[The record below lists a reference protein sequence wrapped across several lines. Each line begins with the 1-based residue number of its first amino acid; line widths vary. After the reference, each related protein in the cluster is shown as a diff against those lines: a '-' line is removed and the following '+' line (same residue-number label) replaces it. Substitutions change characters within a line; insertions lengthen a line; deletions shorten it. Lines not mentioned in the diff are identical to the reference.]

1 MVLIN
6 FLLSPEAQARK
17 QHPKILGSPT
27 VLSIDKLSNSDQ
39 SRFEVLQKETSATLL
54 DSSKPLLSEPH
65 PSWVERLEM
74 EWSLRY
80 ASGN

>member
-17 QHPKILGSPT
+17 QHPRILGSPT
-27 VLSIDKLSNSDQ
+27 VLAMDKLSDANRSL
-39 SRFEVLQKETSATLL
+39 FEVLPKGTSDTRL

-65 PSWVERLEM
+65 PSWMERLEM